1 VAEIDQ
7 IERELSTLRQ
17 KFAQSAK
24 VLDELSE
31 VQTQFTQL
39 SQAHQDLPGQSAGLE
54 EQVSQLESQLETSAQ
69 QLQSQITNL
78 HFEFDAIIRQL
89 REEISYSQQGHQE
102 PNSDSSGLQPLKDS
116 HEYLLNSLHAYS
128 ANLEKLE
135 RRCHS
140 LEDTVG
146 VMKLVVLIG
155 FVLFAYLQISLR

>member
-1 VAEIDQ
+1 MAEIDQ
-7 IERELSTLRQ
+7 IEQELFKLRQ
-17 KFAQSAK
+17 RFAQSAQ
-24 VLDELSE
+24 VLDDLSQ
-31 VQTQFTQL
+31 VRSQFTQL
-39 SQAHQDLPGQSAGLE
+39 SQAQQDLPAQSAELE
-54 EQVSQLESQLETSAQ
+54 QRVLQLESQIETSSQ

-78 HFEFDAIIRQL
+78 HLEFDGVIRQL
-89 REEISYSQQGHQE
+89 REEISYSQQ
-102 PNSDSSGLQPLKDS
+102 SDIEQAPEGDGLQPLKDS

-155 FVLFAYLQISLR
+155 FVLFIYLQIALR

>member
-1 VAEIDQ
+1 MAEIDQ
-7 IERELSTLRQ
+7 IEQELFKLRQ
-17 KFAQSAK
+17 RFAQSAQ
-24 VLDELSE
+24 VLDDLSQ
-31 VQTQFTQL
+31 VRSQFTQL
-39 SQAHQDLPGQSAGLE
+39 SQAHQDLPAQSAGLE
-54 EQVSQLESQLETSAQ
+54 QRALQLESQLETSAQ

-78 HFEFDAIIRQL
+78 HLEFDAVIQQL
-89 REEISYSQQGHQE
+89 REEINYSQQRSREQSPEG
-102 PNSDSSGLQPLKDS
+102 NGIQPLKDS

-155 FVLFAYLQISLR
+155 FVLFIYLQIALR